1 MGRATCDVGRGTKYP
16 GPAPPIGTLGRVS
29 DSGFWYVG
37 HAPDGLVAELRP
49 AMSEFAGRVES
60 DQRVLQALGAW
71 RSLPASVHG
80 PEPGAPLAPTAQEFL
95 EAFWSATADS
105 DLFYACA
112 LDDHDEA
119 TWDLSAPHQPEEPPR
134 AIFAATP
141 GLPTVSLLYLGLG
154 PERAKWLP
162 GHLGTFALTHDE
174 LTDVAHSLR
183 HAHAMPP
190 AERADAVRR
199 MYSWLNLGS
208 AHGFPVAHLLV
219 ALPELI
225 TSALG
230 RGLGLAGATMTA

>member
-1 MGRATCDVGRGTKYP
+1 V
-16 GPAPPIGTLGRVS
+16 
-29 DSGFWYVG
+29 
-37 HAPDGLVAELRP
+37 
-49 AMSEFAGRVES
+49 
-60 DQRVLQALGAW
+60 
-71 RSLPASVHG
+71 
-80 PEPGAPLAPTAQEFL
+80 PLAPSAQDFL
-95 EAFWSATADS
+95 QAFWSATADS

-112 LDDHDEA
+112 VDDHEDA
-119 TWDLSAPHQPEEPPR
+119 TWDLSDTHQPDEPPR

-154 PERAKWLP
+154 PDRARWLP

-174 LTDVAHSLR
+174 LSETAHSLR

-199 MYSWLNLGS
+199 MYSWLDIGN
-208 AHGFPVAHLLV
+208 AHGFPVAHLLS

-230 RGLGLAGATMTA
+230 RGLGMVGATMTA

>member
-1 MGRATCDVGRGTKYP
+1 
-16 GPAPPIGTLGRVS
+16 VS

-49 AMSEFAGRVES
+49 AFSAFASRVES
-60 DQRVLQALGAW
+60 DQRVLRALEAW
-71 RSLPASVHG
+71 RAVPASIDG
-80 PEPGAPLAPTAQEFL
+80 PQPGDPVSSSAHEFI

-112 LDDHDEA
+112 LDDHEDE
-119 TWDLSAPHQPEEPPR
+119 TWDLSEPHQPDEPPR
-134 AIFAATP
+134 AVFAATS

-154 PERAKWLP
+154 PERARWLP
-162 GHLGTFALTHDE
+162 GHLGTFAMTHDE
-174 LTDVAHSLR
+174 LVEAAHSMR

-199 MYSWLNLGS
+199 MYSWLSIGN
-208 AHGFPVAHLLV
+208 AHGFPVVHLLS

-225 TSALG
+225 GSALA
-230 RGLGLAGATMTA
+230 RGMGLVGATMTA